1 MNHMTYVLALASV
14 SLISVSSLVAA
25 FYLSRRPLDKIMF
38 VLISLATGAM
48 LGNGFVHVIQESYE
62 YVASGKISSMTVS
75 VLMLGGYF
83 LSFVLHKVMH
93 LHCHHMESHTT
104 PCETQC
110 ETLKD
115 CVKQKHDDHHHE
127 DGWGEAGHIHP
138 NGQLSLLSHGVDN
151 FTDGILIG
159 ISYIAS
165 IPAGLAMTWAIM
177 MHEVPMELGGFGV
190 LVKAGFSKRRA
201 VLINFLSGVVAVAGT
216 GLVLAFDSVFSSLP
230 VILTPIGAGVVI
242 YFAASGLVPQL
253 QKETNKR
260 KSLYQVLLMGVGAGF
275 LVLCKYYGG

>member
-1 MNHMTYVLALASV
+1 
-14 SLISVSSLVAA
+14 
-25 FYLSRRPLDKIMF
+25 
-38 VLISLATGAM
+38 M

-62 YVASGKISSMTVS
+62 YVAAGKISSMTVS

-83 LSFVLHKVMH
+83 LSFLLHKVMH
-93 LHCHHMESHTT
+93 LHCHHMESHTN
-104 PCETQC
+104 PCDETQP
-110 ETLKD
+110 
-115 CVKQKHDDHHHE
+115 HDEHKHE

-159 ISYIAS
+159 LSFIAS
-165 IPAGLAMTWAIM
+165 IPTGLAMTWAIM

-190 LVKAGFSKRRA
+190 LVKAGFSKRKA
-201 VLINFLSGVVAVAGT
+201 VLINFLSGIVAVAGT
-216 GLVLAFDSVFSSLP
+216 SLVLAFASVFSSLP

-253 QKETNKR
+253 QKETDKR
-260 KSLYQVLLMGVGAGF
+260 KSLYQVLLMALGAGF

>member
-1 MNHMTYVLALASV
+1 
-14 SLISVSSLVAA
+14 
-25 FYLSRRPLDKIMF
+25 
-38 VLISLATGAM
+38 
-48 LGNGFVHVIQESYE
+48 
-62 YVASGKISSMTVS
+62 MTVS

-83 LSFVLHKVMH
+83 LSFLLHKVMH
-93 LHCHHMESHTT
+93 LHCHHMESHVK
-104 PCETQC
+104 PCEGTC
-110 ETLKD
+110 ERA
-115 CVKQKHDDHHHE
+115 KHDHEQE

-190 LVKAGFSKRRA
+190 LVKAGFSKRKA

-216 GLVLAFDSVFSSLP
+216 GLVLAFSSVFSALP

-242 YFAASGLVPQL
+242 YFACSGLVPQL

-260 KSLYQVLLMGVGAGF
+260 KSLYQVLLMALGAGF

>member
-1 MNHMTYVLALASV
+1 MISHMTIVLALASV
-14 SLISVSSLVAA
+14 SLISISSLVAA

-62 YVASGKISSMTVS
+62 NVADGKISSMTVS

-83 LSFVLHKVMH
+83 LSFLLHKVMH

-104 PCETQC
+104 PCEEQ
-110 ETLKD
+110 KD
-115 CVKQKHDDHHHE
+115 HEEHHE

-159 ISYIAS
+159 ISFIAS

-190 LVKAGFSKRRA
+190 LVKAGFTPRKA
-201 VLINFLSGVVAVAGT
+201 VLINFLSGIVAVLGT
-216 GLVLAFDSVFSSLP
+216 SLVLAFGSVFSSLP

-242 YFAASGLVPQL
+242 YFACSGLVPQL
-253 QKETNKR
+253 QKETNKK
-260 KSLYQVLLMGVGAGF
+260 KSLYQVLLMGLGAGF